1 MNKTSIM
8 KWIAGVLL
16 LCMLTGCTQEIPEP
30 TTIPTEPT
38 TTQPEDTR
46 TWAER
51 TVQAY
56 ADYSGISYDAYPE
69 NLLILLEKNPEALGF
84 VLRYPQDHNKTH
96 EIDLSEYAD
105 SETVPLFI
113 QWDQRWGY
121 IPYGAD
127 MAAITACGPVCLS
140 MVAYHLTGNENMS
153 PDKIIQFALDEGYC
167 VPGNGTAW
175 TLISKGAQ
183 KLGLNVK
190 QLPLVKSRICNELN
204 AGNPVICIMGP
215 GIFTTTGHF
224 IVLTGYEDGK
234 FRVNDPNSIV
244 RSSQLW
250 SYEQFQDQV
259 RNLWA
264 ISAPAS

>member
-1 MNKTSIM
+1 MKNKRILRVV
-8 KWIAGVLL
+8 AGFLL
-16 LCMLTGCTQEIPEP
+16 LCMLAGCGKNAPEP
-30 TTIPTEPT
+30 TVADTEPVVT
-38 TTQPEDTR
+38 DPVDDR

-56 ADYSGISYDAYPE
+56 ADYSGISYDAYPASMLT
-69 NLLILLEKNPEALGF
+69 LLDKNPEALAF
-84 VLRYPQDHNKTH
+84 VLRYPEAYGKTY
-96 EIDLSEYAD
+96 EIDLSEYAG

-121 IPYGAD
+121 IPYGND
-127 MAAITACGPVCLS
+127 VAAVTACGPVSLS
-140 MVAYHLTGNENMS
+140 MVAYYLTGDENMS
-153 PDKIIQFALDEGYC
+153 PDKIIQFAIDEGYC
-167 VPGNGTAW
+167 VPGNGSAW

-190 QLPLVKSRICNELN
+190 QLPLVEGRIRQELQK
-204 AGNPVICIMGP
+204 GNPVICIMGP
-215 GIFTTTGHF
+215 GIFTTSGHF

-234 FRVNDPNSIV
+234 FRVNDPNSVV

-250 SYEQFQDQV
+250 SYSEFQDQV

-264 ISAPAS
+264 ISAP